1 MSLRIAT
8 GGNVDAGKST
18 FTACLAKKTTATVQ
32 LDQLYLPISTKKN
45 PVELLL

>member
-18 FTACLAKKTTATVQ
+18 FTACLFGETDDGNGAARATMF
-32 LDQLYLPISTKKN
+32 THKHEK
-45 PVELLL
+45 E